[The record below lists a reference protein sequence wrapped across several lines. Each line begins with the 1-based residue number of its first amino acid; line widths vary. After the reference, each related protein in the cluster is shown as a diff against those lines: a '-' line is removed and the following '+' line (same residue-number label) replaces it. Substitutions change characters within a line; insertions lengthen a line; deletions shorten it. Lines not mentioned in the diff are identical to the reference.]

1 MQSLCWAL
9 DAALGAPPT
18 LRPAHPPPSGESQT
32 EFMLSTS
39 LSASEL
45 LEADPYLAYAYSY
58 PHKTAYRPLERP
70 ISLHELWSTEKRDAL
85 SLYIHVPFCEMR
97 CGFCNLFTQARPKEG
112 VSSAYVSAV
121 SRQARRVREAIGQA
135 SFARFAIG
143 GGTPTQLEAADLE
156 TLFTLAEELFGVDVV
171 KTPSSVETSPETAT
185 EEKLA
190 ILKRHS
196 VSRVSIGVQSF
207 FEAETR
213 AIQRPQKRQEVYT
226 ALERIKARAFET
238 LNIDLMYGLPGQT
251 MQTWL
256 ASIQEALRFQPEELY
271 LYPLYVRPLT
281 GMGRHAKRPQDSRL
295 QMYQE
300 AKALLQSQGFTQVS
314 MRMFR
319 DSKASREAGPVYT
332 CQTDGMIGLGCGARS
347 YTKTLHYSEEYAVG
361 KEDVREIIEAYIK
374 RPEEFFDRAGFGVAL
389 DEDEQRRRFV
399 ILSLLQDGVVFSE
412 YQARFASSALQDFP
426 QLAALVPV
434 GLARQSNEAI
444 TLTEQGVARSD
455 LIGAWLFSP
464 VVQHKMEEYEAR

>member
-1 MQSLCWAL
+1 LPASLL
-9 DAALGAPPT
+9 
-18 LRPAHPPPSGESQT
+18 
-32 EFMLSTS
+32 
-39 LSASEL
+39 ASEL
-45 LEADPYLAYAYSY
+45 LQADPYLAYAYSY
-58 PHKTAYRPLERP
+58 PHKTAYRPLEKP
-70 ISLHELWSTEKRDAL
+70 VSLAELWAAEERDAL

-121 SRQARRVREAIGQA
+121 SRQARHLREAIGAA

-143 GGTPTQLEAADLE
+143 GGTPTQLEAFDLE
-156 TLFTLAEELFGVDVV
+156 ALFTLTEELFGVDLV
-171 KTPSSVETSPETAT
+171 KVPSSVETSPETAT
-185 EEKLA
+185 EEKIA

-207 FEAETR
+207 FEEETR
-213 AIQRPQKRQEVYT
+213 AIQRPQKRQEVYA
-226 ALERIKARAFET
+226 ALERIKAKAFET
-238 LNIDLMYGLPGQT
+238 LNVDLMYGLPGQT

-281 GMGRHAKRPQDSRL
+281 GMGRHAKRPQENRL

-300 AKALLQSQGFTQVS
+300 AKALLRSRGFTQVS

-319 DSKASREAGPVYT
+319 DAKAPREAGPVYT

-347 YTKTLHYSEEYAVG
+347 YTRTLHYSEEYAVG
-361 KEDVREIIEAYIK
+361 KDDVREIIEAYIN
-374 RPEEFFDRAGFGVAL
+374 RPEERFDLAWFGFAL
-389 DEDEQRRRFV
+389 NEEEQRRRFV
-399 ILSLLQDGVVFSE
+399 ILSLLQDGVAFSE

-426 QLAALVPV
+426 QLSELVPL
-434 GLARQSNEAI
+434 GLATRSGESLV
-444 TLTEQGVARSD
+444 LTAQGVARSD

-464 VVQHKMEEYEAR
+464 GVQHKMDEYEAR

>member
-1 MQSLCWAL
+1 
-9 DAALGAPPT
+9 
-18 LRPAHPPPSGESQT
+18 
-32 EFMLSTS
+32 MLSTS

-45 LEADPYLAYAYSY
+45 LQADPYLAYAYSY
-58 PHKTAYRPLERP
+58 PHKTAYRPLEKP
-70 ISLHELWSTEKRDAL
+70 LSLAALWAAEKRDAL

-112 VSSAYVSAV
+112 VSSAYVNAV
-121 SRQARRVREAIGQA
+121 ARQARRVREAIGAA

-143 GGTPTQLEAADLE
+143 GGTPTQVEAVDLEA
-156 TLFTLAEELFGVDVV
+156 LFTLAEELFGVNLV
-171 KTPSSVETSPETAT
+171 KVPSSVETSPETAT

-207 FEAETR
+207 FEEETK
-213 AIQRPQKRQEVYT
+213 AIQRPQKRQEVYA
-226 ALERIKARAFET
+226 ALARIKAKQFAT

-251 MQTWL
+251 MNTWL

-281 GMGRHAKRPQDSRL
+281 GMDRHAKRPQDNRL

-300 AKALLQSQGFTQVS
+300 AKELLRSRGFTQVS

-319 DSKASREAGPVYT
+319 DNQAPRDAGPLYT

-361 KEDVREIIEAYIK
+361 KEDVREIIEAYIN
-374 RPEEFFDRAGFGVAL
+374 RPEERFAHAWFGFSL
-389 DEDEQRRRFV
+389 DEGEQKRRFV
-399 ILSLLQDGVVFSE
+399 ILSLLQDGVVFSA
-412 YQARFASSALQDFP
+412 YQARFASLVLQDFP
-426 QLAALVPV
+426 QLRELMPL
-434 GLARQSNEAI
+434 GLARQSSEALM
-444 TLTEQGVARSD
+444 LTEQGIARSD
-455 LIGAWLFSP
+455 LLGVWLFSP
-464 VVQHKMEEYEAR
+464 EAQHKMEEYEAR